1 MLFCPYRTNL
11 KNISVTKF
19 TFIKV
24 EGLHLSNLHEMDI
37 CTGIFQLFLRNVQ
50 KTWFVEIQSLCLFFI
65 FIETALV
72 QIAYGSPEVPCIAA
86 SYFLSP
92 LYYFTVAALFFFL
105 SLFFFAALYFLRRL
119 SGNEKIKRQQKTK
132 AVRKK

>member
-1 MLFCPYRTNL
+1 MLFCPYRKNL

-50 KTWFVEIQSLCLFFI
+50 KT
-65 FIETALV
+65 
-72 QIAYGSPEVPCIAA
+72 
-86 SYFLSP
+86 
-92 LYYFTVAALFFFL
+92 
-105 SLFFFAALYFLRRL
+105 
-119 SGNEKIKRQQKTK
+119 
-132 AVRKK
+132 

>member
-1 MLFCPYRTNL
+1 MLFCAYRKNL

-65 FIETALV
+65 FIETVLV

-105 SLFFFAALYFLRRL
+105 VAFFLRRFIF
-119 SGNEKIKRQQKTK
+119 SSPIKWQWKDKAATK
-132 AVRKK
+132 N